1 MDLYQQSV
9 SRRSNIGLNESSSW
23 LSIVRN
29 GRSMRKIS
37 DWDSGIEGLC
47 GIVFSSRGIG
57 YLKVKGALQFL
68 NFSTLGKITIS
79 ICNNNI
85 IAYVLHLKYLFNLQE
100 DLTGEDFKEMPGSLL
115 YKLLQTKSK
124 YPLHA
129 AVRLM
134 REDVVFL
141 YLVEN
146 NAEVSS
152 FFLFDNKSNVM

>member
-1 MDLYQQSV
+1 MF
-9 SRRSNIGLNESSSW
+9 
-23 LSIVRN
+23 
-29 GRSMRKIS
+29 K
-37 DWDSGIEGLC
+37 
-47 GIVFSSRGIG
+47 
-57 YLKVKGALQFL
+57 
-68 NFSTLGKITIS
+68 
-79 ICNNNI
+79 
-85 IAYVLHLKYLFNLQE
+85 LFILQE

-141 YLVEN
+141 YLVEK

-152 FFLFDNKSNVM
+152 FCYQLKGASACNICWNNNCNV

>member
-1 MDLYQQSV
+1 MYIIVIITLLSVLY
-9 SRRSNIGLNESSSW
+9 
-23 LSIVRN
+23 
-29 GRSMRKIS
+29 
-37 DWDSGIEGLC
+37 
-47 GIVFSSRGIG
+47 
-57 YLKVKGALQFL
+57 
-68 NFSTLGKITIS
+68 
-79 ICNNNI
+79 
-85 IAYVLHLKYLFNLQE
+85 LKYLYNLQE

-152 FFLFDNKSNVM
+152 LFLMIKLKSQT

>member
-1 MDLYQQSV
+1 M
-9 SRRSNIGLNESSSW
+9 
-23 LSIVRN
+23 
-29 GRSMRKIS
+29 
-37 DWDSGIEGLC
+37 
-47 GIVFSSRGIG
+47 
-57 YLKVKGALQFL
+57 
-68 NFSTLGKITIS
+68 
-79 ICNNNI
+79 
-85 IAYVLHLKYLFNLQE
+85 LQE

-146 NAEVSS
+146 NAEVS
-152 FFLFDNKSNVM
+152 FFFSNYNLTSKYNIKDIQFGVNIM